1 MLPGVWLWR
10 KFRTVAEPSGALG
23 TCLAQG
29 EQKQMN
35 PKTQVNSQQ
44 ENRGPLGTPAED
56 GKGRGYPHRGQGGGI
71 RGPG

>member
-1 MLPGVWLWR
+1 MYGWHR
-10 KFRTVAEPSGALG
+10 ERTA
-23 TCLAQG
+23 

-44 ENRGPLGTPAED
+44 ENQGLLATPAED
-56 GKGRGYPHRGQGGGI
+56 GKGRGYPQRGQGGGV